1 MRWSSFLYSVHGSNN
16 MKFRYSFH
24 LPCSQVILHNNAV
37 YWLNTNT
44 GTFNVH
50 ELFWTLQLQLVVAIQ
65 LVFCVKL
72 GIAVHEWKRSA
83 ESVLMLNIH
92 FPVFPW
98 YIWSKLNK
106 LLTYKKYQ
114 LTKRWLEGKF
124 EGFFR
129 VS

>member
-1 MRWSSFLYSVHGSNN
+1 MQFIDYTQTQAHSMCMSY
-16 MKFRYSFH
+16 
-24 LPCSQVILHNNAV
+24 NASAP
-37 YWLNTNT
+37 
-44 GTFNVH
+44 
-50 ELFWTLQLQLVVAIQ
+50 VVAIQ
-65 LVFCVKL
+65 LVFCAKL

-83 ESVLMLNIH
+83 ESILMLNIH

-106 LLTYKKYQ
+106 LLKYKKYQ
-114 LTKRWLEGKF
+114 LTKRWLEGKL

>member
-1 MRWSSFLYSVHGSNN
+1 MQFIDYTQTQAHSMCMSY
-16 MKFRYSFH
+16 
-24 LPCSQVILHNNAV
+24 NASAP
-37 YWLNTNT
+37 
-44 GTFNVH
+44 
-50 ELFWTLQLQLVVAIQ
+50 VVAIQ
-65 LVFCVKL
+65 LVFCAKL

-83 ESVLMLNIH
+83 ESIRMLNIH

-106 LLTYKKYQ
+106 LLKYKKYQ
-114 LTKRWLEGKF
+114 LTKRWLEGKL

>member
-1 MRWSSFLYSVHGSNN
+1 MRWSSFLYSVHGSNKLYEIQLFISPSLFPGN
-16 MKFRYSFH
+16 ITQQ
-24 LPCSQVILHNNAV
+24 CSLLTIHKHRHIQCAWAILNASAP
-37 YWLNTNT
+37 
-44 GTFNVH
+44 
-50 ELFWTLQLQLVVAIQ
+50 VVAIQ
-65 LVFCVKL
+65 LVFWAKL

-83 ESVLMLNIH
+83 ESILMLNIH

-106 LLTYKKYQ
+106 LLKYKKYQ
-114 LTKRWLEGKF
+114 LSKRWLEGKL